1 MAIRRCLPT
10 LLALAALLAS
20 VAAEADAPSTRF
32 SFAPRDGEVWIEK
45 LVDIRTT
52 DPGGDAALQ
61 KEHTTEVDTL
71 LFAKQGEGWRVTRI
85 MGPARMEVSG
95 QPFDNPILKIS
106 RGTHI
111 ELSCDENGVAHE
123 VRGFRLLLRKLE
135 RSLSPEVWA
144 KYQSSVTLQG
154 VQRTE
159 MRRWNLRR
167 GGLIGAEAQD
177 GEIWNF
183 QSFFPSSMGYLDVRG
198 TIRFGG
204 MIDFEGRRG
213 YKLFLDFATGSKDLT
228 SKDATKEVDL
238 RPAGYTSSN
247 SNEYGLEGS
256 TVRVID
262 PTTGHMLYENTKV
275 SWKVPEMR
283 GGEKMVGKTLQMTYR
298 LEPLSQSSP

>member
-20 VAAEADAPSTRF
+20 VPAKADTPSTRF

-45 LVDIRTT
+45 LLDIRTT
-52 DPGGDAALQ
+52 DPGGDAAVQ
-61 KEHTTEVDTL
+61 TEETTETDTL
-71 LFAKQGEGWRVTRI
+71 LFAKQEKGWRVTRI
-85 MGPARMEVSG
+85 MGPARMELSG

-111 ELSCDENGVAHE
+111 ELSCDENGVANQ
-123 VRGFRLLLRKLE
+123 VSGFRLLLRKLE

-144 KYQSSVTLQG
+144 RYQNSVTLKG
-154 VQRTE
+154 VERTE
-159 MRRWNLRR
+159 IRRWNLRR
-167 GGLIGAEAQD
+167 GGLIGEEAKD

-183 QSFFPSSMGYLDVRG
+183 QSFFPSSMGYLEVRG

-247 SNEYGLEGS
+247 SDEYGLQGS

-275 SWKVPEMR
+275 SWKEPEMR
-283 GGEKMVGKTLQMTYR
+283 GAEKMVGKTLQMTYR
-298 LEPLSQSSP
+298 LEPVSQSSQ